1 MVRKATRKQLAQTM
15 SKSTATWYGP
25 GFWHSKTACGNTL
38 KRRTVGVAH
47 RNLPCGTKVTLK
59 YGHRYVTTRV
69 IDRGPYTKGVRWDL
83 TKRAAKK
90 LHFTYTDDIRAAPI
104 KK

>member
-1 MVRKATRKQLAQTM
+1 VVGKSTRKQLVKTM
-15 SKSTATWYGP
+15 GKSTATWYGP
-25 GFWHSKTACGNTL
+25 GFFHHKTACGKTL

-59 YGHRYVTTRV
+59 YGHRYLTTRV
-69 IDRGPYTKGVRWDL
+69 VDRGPYANGVRWDL
-83 TKRAAKK
+83 TQRAAKK
-90 LHFTYTDDIRAAPI
+90 LHFTYTDDVRAAAI